1 MNTENIFSVRFRKMK
16 TIKQLAIVC
25 AVLFLCLNT
34 VFAQGANA
42 TGKGKI
48 IIVVLDISGSIRNQ
62 FPHIIKIID
71 RSVVKDRLTI
81 GDYFVLI
88 PFGNTAL
95 PMYSGQLLREEDK
108 NSISNT
114 LKAMKADND
123 FTDTGTAI
131 KTALNYIVDL
141 KGDDYNLYEPLVLF
155 ITDGDITPSEAS
167 AFHGQDV
174 NQIFEDPVIGNTYL
188 YNGWYYVG
196 IGRNLHDLP
205 LIAQKSGRED
215 YLLCIED
222 LTQLEFMLDDWISK
236 IPEPQPIEQ
245 GEILLDNYMLKSYRL
260 SKNKS
265 VKVLSNAKEFSFDI
279 FNTYKRTPVSVEFKN
294 MRATFQTNDRTA
306 TIPVKLNSE
315 AGIIQIPNLY
325 LKRTVCGFVPESEI
339 KGKGTLKVQI
349 VASVNGIDKQFNEV
363 FDIEGKTA
371 SEFLFGK
378 IFWPLLVLAV
388 IILVIIACII
398 IKKFM
403 PVKIT
408 MEVVGSRTEK
418 IRPVAMKIKKRV
430 EFGAKAG
437 LAFKLNG
444 ELFAPVVGQIQRTG
458 ANKWQIIPRDAS
470 AFENNNKKIDYVLG
484 TALKLKTK
492 DNSPISIKFK
502 KAKK

>member
-1 MNTENIFSVRFRKMK
+1 MK

-108 NSISNT
+108 NSISNS
-114 LKAMKADND
+114 LNAMKADND
-123 FTDTGTAI
+123 YTDIGTAI
-131 KTALNYIVDL
+131 KTALTYIIDL

-155 ITDGDITPSEAS
+155 ITDGDITTPASS

-196 IGRNLHDLP
+196 IGKNLHDLP
-205 LIAQKSGRED
+205 LIAEKSGRED
-215 YLLCIED
+215 YLLRIED
-222 LTQLEFMLDDWISK
+222 LNQLEFMLDDWISK

-245 GEILLDNYMLKSYRL
+245 GEVLLDNFMLKSHKL
-260 SKNKS
+260 SRKKS
-265 VKVLSNAKEFSFDI
+265 VKVLSSAEEFSFDI
-279 FNTYKRTPVSVEFKN
+279 LNTYKRTPVSVEFKDA
-294 MRATFQTNDRTA
+294 RATFQTDDRET
-306 TIPVKLNSE
+306 TVQVRLRPE
-315 AGIIQIPNLY
+315 TGIIQIPNMRT
-325 LKRTVCGFVPESEI
+325 KRTDFGFAPQSEI
-339 KGKGTLKVQI
+339 TGKGILKVQI
-349 VASVNGIDKQFNEV
+349 VASLNGIDKQFDEA

-371 SEFLFGK
+371 AELLFGK
-378 IFWPLLVLAV
+378 IFLPLMVLIVIVVAV
-388 IILVIIACII
+388 VVCVIVR
-398 IKKFM
+398 KFL

-408 MEVVGSRTEK
+408 MEVVGNRSGK
-418 IRPVAMKIKKRV
+418 IRPVAIKIKKRV